1 MAKIQQAPAD
11 DPARNREQD
20 LFRSRLEDMIDPKH
34 PLVRVGEAMPW
45 DDLFAQ
51 VGDALPAIPAGAGRR
66 PLPARLMLG
75 LLYLKYAYDLSDEA
89 VVARWLENPYWQHF
103 CGEVFFQT
111 RLPCDPSS
119 LTRYRN
125 HLDEAGVEELLAQT
139 ISAAQDLKAIQPR
152 HLERVIVDTTVQEK
166 AVAYPTDNRLLETC
180 RRKLVEAANHHG
192 IALRQS
198 YARKGPEYAH
208 WAGRYARARQFK
220 RMRKMLNK
228 QRTLVGRLIRD
239 IERKAGDALQ
249 ALTPLLLKA
258 EGLMNQRSK
267 DKNKLYAWHAEEV
280 ECIGKGKARQP
291 YEFGVKASI
300 AISATGNLI
309 IGARSFPGNPYDGH
323 TLAEQLEQTSIL
335 TGHTPKE
342 AIVDLGYRGQDL
354 ANVPVLHRGR
364 YKRMTPSQRR
374 RLKRRQAVEP
384 IIGHLKNEHRM
395 RRNHLK
401 GQLGDALNVVLAA
414 AGYNLRWLMRWIMAF
429 CVRFWSSNLL
439 VLALYW
445 LRDKGIQSR
454 SGSEPNQI
462 AVVA

>member
-1 MAKIQQAPAD
+1 MARTQHAPAD
-11 DPARNREQD
+11 GPARSREQD
-20 LFRSRLEDMIDPKH
+20 LFRPRLEDMIDPKH

-45 DDLFAQ
+45 EALIDA
-51 VGDALPAIPAGAGRR
+51 VGESLPAIPAGAGCR

-89 VVARWLENPYWQHF
+89 VCQRWLENPYWQHF

-139 ISAAQDLKAIQPR
+139 ISAAKDLKAIRPR

-166 AVAYPTDNRLLETC
+166 AVAHPTDSRLLEVC
-180 RRKLVEAANHHG
+180 RQKLVDAADHHG
-192 IALRQS
+192 IHLRQS
-198 YARKGPEYAH
+198 YARKGPEYA
-208 WAGRYARARQFK
+208 WRAGRYAHARQFK
-220 RMRKMLNK
+220 RMRRMLKK
-228 QRTLVGRLIRD
+228 QRTIVGRLIRD
-239 IERKAGDALQ
+239 IDRKAGASRQ
-249 ALTPLLLKA
+249 ALAPILLKA
-258 EGLMNQRSK
+258 EGLKNQQPK

-309 IGARSFPGNPYDGH
+309 VGARSFPGNPYDGH
-323 TLAEQLEQTSIL
+323 TLAEQLEQTRIL
-335 TGHTPKE
+335 TDHEPMET
-342 AIVDLGYRGQDL
+342 IVDLGYRGRDL
-354 ANVPVLHRGR
+354 ADIPVRHRGR
-364 YKRMTPSQRR
+364 IKSMTASQRR
-374 RLKRRQAVEP
+374 WLKRRQAVEP
-384 IIGHLKNEHRM
+384 VIGHLKAEHRM

-414 AGYNLRWLMRWIMAF
+414 AGYNLRWLMRWLVAF
-429 CVRFWSSNLL
+429 CARFWSGLTLVRLL
-439 VLALYW
+439 DR
-445 LRDKGIQSR
+445 LRDALER
-454 SGSEPNQI
+454 FGSAPTP
-462 AVVA
+462 A